1 MCFSFFSSAS
11 HYSWME
17 QSKSRRSRGTERN
30 GKIGGSMT
38 RRGRRGTRSRSLSPK
53 CGGTFEIYFKK
64 TDFLMWNVPS
74 AAFRERMSSWW
85 IRQIFFCDFFFHRFF
100 HISVTIYINFR
111 WKKNDRWNVRNDKKK
126 KDFFCSFLPD
136 DSKSVPE
143 EAISGNRNQFP
154 NHKFESQA
162 RDDSR
167 KSDRIR
173 NRLRKVF
180 SAGGTRRISMPLKI
194 AMGSSTKNTKFFFV
208 KNVETNTHT
217 HTCVCHV
224 GGKMKSQKRSRKK
237 ELTEPTPEKT
247 VFRSV
252 ISKIASFF
260 LPTRQSSCDSL
271 ARSTETS

>member
-30 GKIGGSMT
+30 GKIGGST
-38 RRGRRGTRSRSLSPK
+38 TCRGRRGTRSRSLSPK

-111 WKKNDRWNVRNDKKK
+111 WKKRAMECEKWQEKKIL
-126 KDFFCSFLPD
+126 FSFLPD
-136 DSKSVPE
+136 DLKSVPE
-143 EAISGNRNQFP
+143 EAISGNRNQFS

-167 KSDRIR
+167 K
-173 NRLRKVF
+173 V
-180 SAGGTRRISMPLKI
+180 I
-194 AMGSSTKNTKFFFV
+194 AL
-208 KNVETNTHT
+208 E
-217 HTCVCHV
+217 
-224 GGKMKSQKRSRKK
+224 
-237 ELTEPTPEKT
+237 
-247 VFRSV
+247 
-252 ISKIASFF
+252 IASEKCF
-260 LPTRQSSCDSL
+260 LL
-271 ARSTETS
+271 AEQEEFQCL